1 MAFFRLDPDAYL
13 FSRIGSGSVQPWP
26 GSAALP
32 LTMVKDGCSFHYTHT
47 WSKSDISICWRH
59 LVTSKESSNPI
70 LFLWKCLFLHHAC
83 ATWAEQLCYIKI
95 MTFNTSYYIMHENPA
110 SSPIRIMV
118 STTKPLLFT
127 CSKQFICKSIYF
139 ISSTLIKKYTKE
151 VHDFWWSY

>member
-70 LFLWKCLFLHHAC
+70 FFSEKRPCLHHTW
-83 ATWAEQLCYIKI
+83 ATWNEQPSNMKTMRTILARILTGVFRRRGKEREKRKKEGINWPKSQLFSKCWICHLSK
-95 MTFNTSYYIMHENPA
+95 TFRLV
-110 SSPIRIMV
+110 RI
-118 STTKPLLFT
+118 L
-127 CSKQFICKSIYF
+127 
-139 ISSTLIKKYTKE
+139 E
-151 VHDFWWSY
+151 